1 MPALPKKNTVN
12 IRVVDFSAVFMTLN
26 LTSYPFNYLSINYL
40 SFLALCLASY
50 ECEVPETNYDKE
62 KHKQLK

>member
-1 MPALPKKNTVN
+1 
-12 IRVVDFSAVFMTLN
+12 MTLN